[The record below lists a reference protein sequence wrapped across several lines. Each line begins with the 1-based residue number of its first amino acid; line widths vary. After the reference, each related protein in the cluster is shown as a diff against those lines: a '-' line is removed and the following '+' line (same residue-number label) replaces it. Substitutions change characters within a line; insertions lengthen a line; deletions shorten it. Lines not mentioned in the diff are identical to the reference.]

1 VIKGTLGDE
10 YLANRIS
17 NIDNTIQ
24 GEEIRKILQKMV
36 QNRLE
41 QLNRSKEPKRRTHHF
56 ESRNKDEL
64 IYEDKSKRDQ
74 GRPDHS

>member
-1 VIKGTLGDE
+1 MIKGTLSDE

-17 NIDNTIQ
+17 NIDNTIE
-24 GEEIRKILQKMV
+24 GEEIRKILQKML

-41 QLNRSKEPKRRTHHF
+41 QLDRSKEPKRRTNHF
-56 ESRNKDEL
+56 ESRSKDEL

-74 GRPDHS
+74 GRPDYS